1 MPRPKEFMSRLL
13 ALSVV
18 VLALTTAAC
27 SSDDTPTPSNPTVTP
42 DVTINIQANNGAQS
56 FAPNPASARV
66 GQTVAWRN
74 VDTITHT
81 ATQDGGSFQT
91 GNIAAGVTSTPIMMS
106 SAGTFTYHCSIH
118 PGMVGTL
125 TVQ

>member
-1 MPRPKEFMSRLL
+1 MTRLL

-18 VLALTTAAC
+18 IVALTAAAC
-27 SSDDTPTPSNPTVTP
+27 GSDDTSNPSTPTATP

-56 FAPNPASARV
+56 YAPNPATARV
-66 GQTVAWRN
+66 GQTVAWQN

-91 GNIAAGVTSTPIMMS
+91 GNIAAGATSTPIMMS
-106 SAGTFTYHCSIH
+106 AAGTFTYHCSIH

>member
-1 MPRPKEFMSRLL
+1 MRRLL
-13 ALSVV
+13 ALSIIAV
-18 VLALTTAAC
+18 ALTAVAC
-27 SSDDTPTPSNPTVTP
+27 GSDTTTSPSTTSPSAPSTTP
-42 DVTINIQANNGAQS
+42 DVTITIEANNGAQS
-56 FAPNPASARV
+56 FAPNPSAARV
-66 GQTVAWRN
+66 GQTVAWQN
-74 VDTITHT
+74 VDSITHN

-91 GNIAAGVTSTPIMMS
+91 GNISPGTTSTPIMMS

>member
-1 MPRPKEFMSRLL
+1 MRGLL
-13 ALSVV
+13 TLSAIAV
-18 VLALTTAAC
+18 VLTAAAC
-27 SSDDTPTPSNPTVTP
+27 GSSTSSPVLPATTTNV

-56 FAPNPASARV
+56 YSPNPATARV

-74 VDTITHT
+74 ADTITHT

-91 GNIAAGVTSTPIMMS
+91 GNIAAGAMSTPITMS
-106 SAGTFTYHCSIH
+106 SAGTFTYHCAIH